1 MLGKFEL
8 QVMLLLLGPAA
19 DEVLASVGL
28 LASVELPS
36 VVSIICTALYI
47 LAIP

>member
-1 MLGKFEL
+1 VLGKFEL
-8 QVMLLLLGPAA
+8 QVMLLLLLGPAA
-19 DEVLASVGL
+19 DEV